1 VPLLA
6 HAPAAL
12 AAALVVTTLA
22 GCSAAPAADGAS
34 PASTASTPATPASP
48 STAAAA
54 EAEFSALEERYDARL
69 GLFAVDTGTG
79 RTLGH
84 RADERFAF
92 ASTGKALAAGA
103 LLARTSDADLDA
115 VVTWRAGD
123 VVAHSPVTGEH
134 VEDGLPLREVARAA
148 VTVSDNTAAN
158 VVLARLGGP
167 AGLQQ
172 DLRALGDATTTV
184 ASGEPAVNDVDPGE
198 LADTSTPA
206 AMAGSLRAY
215 ATGTALSPDDRA
227 QLVDWL
233 RAGTTGDDQVRAGVP
248 QGWVVG
254 DKTGHAGRYGNQG
267 DVAVVWP
274 PGGRAPWVLAVLT
287 DRAAVDAPSDPA
299 LLADATRVVV
309 QQFG

>member
-1 VPLLA
+1 MALLA
-6 HAPAAL
+6 L
-12 AAALVVTTLA
+12 LLA
-22 GCSAAPAADGAS
+22 GCSTSAPAAGDGS
-34 PASTASTPATPASP
+34 PPVPPATTLPDATASSD
-48 STAAAA
+48 AAAA
-54 EAEFSALEERYDARL
+54 EAEFARLEERYDARL

-92 ASTGKALAAGA
+92 ASTYKALAAGA

-123 VVAHSPVTGEH
+123 LVAHSPVTGEH
-134 VEDGLPLREVARAA
+134 VEDGLPLRDLARAA

-158 VVLARLGGP
+158 LLLARLGGP

-172 DLRALGDATTTV
+172 ELRGLGDEVTTV
-184 ASGEPAVNDVDPGE
+184 DSGEPAVNDVEPGD

-215 ATGTALSPDDRA
+215 ATGTALAPEDRA
-227 QLVDWL
+227 QLVAWL
-233 RAGTTGDDQVRAGVP
+233 RAGTTGDDLVRAGVP

-254 DKTGHAGRYGNQG
+254 DKSGHAGRYGNQG

-287 DRAAVDAPSDPA
+287 DRAAVDAPSEAA
-299 LLADATRVVV
+299 LLAEATRVVV
-309 QQFG
+309 QRLG